1 MRILIGITAGIA
13 AYKIPLLIRLFIKI
27 GAEVRCI
34 MTPDAKDFVSPLVIS
49 TLSKHPVGLDFW
61 NKDTGEW
68 NNHVEY
74 GEWADV
80 FLIAPC
86 TANTLSKM
94 ASGSC
99 DNLLLAVYLSMRNKT
114 IVSPAMDLEMYQH
127 PTVKRN
133 LALLTADGVHVIPPD
148 HGALASGLSGEGRL
162 PEPEIIFE
170 EVVKYISPS
179 QDYLNTRVL
188 VTAGPTY
195 EAIDPVRFIGN
206 HASGK
211 MGFALAENFA
221 NRGAL
226 VTLITGPT
234 ALRTEHKGIQTLHVT
249 SAMEMFEAV
258 QMHWEGMDLGVF
270 SAAVADYRPIHKAEE
285 KIKKTEDA
293 LRIELIKNPDILAW
307 AGEHKASTQRTIGF
321 ALETN
326 NAVENAKDKLARKHA
341 DAIVLNVIE
350 ENENCFNSDT
360 NKVRIFDVNGLSL
373 ELATASK
380 ARIAQGIVDYITRI
394 RL

>member
-13 AYKIPLLIRLFIKI
+13 AYKIPLLIRLFIKS

-34 MTPDAKDFVSPLVIS
+34 MTPEAKEFVSPLVIS
-49 TLSKHPVGLDFW
+49 TLSKNPVGIDFW
-61 NKDTGEW
+61 NKDSGEW
-68 NNHVEY
+68 NNHIDY

-80 FLIAPC
+80 FIIAPC

-94 ASGSC
+94 AYGVC

-114 IVSPAMDLEMYQH
+114 IVFPAMDLEMYQH

-133 LALLTADGVHVIPPD
+133 LSLLTKDRVQVIPPD
-148 HGALASGLSGEGRL
+148 HGELASGLSGEGRL
-162 PEPEIIFE
+162 PEPEFMFN
-170 EVVKYISPS
+170 EVVKSLS
-179 QDYLNTRVL
+179 FGEDFLNTQVL

-221 NRGAL
+221 KRGAS

-234 ALRTEHKGIQTLHVT
+234 ALKAEHNGINTIHVT
-249 SAMEMFEAV
+249 SAVEMFEAV
-258 QMHWEGMDLGVF
+258 RAHWIDMDLGVF
-270 SAAVADYRPIHKAEE
+270 SAAVADYRPLNPAGE
-285 KIKKTEDA
+285 KIKKSMES
-293 LRIELIKNPDILAW
+293 LSIELIKNPDILAW
-307 AGEHKASTQRTIGF
+307 AGEHKKASQLTIGF

-326 NAVENAKDKLARKHA
+326 NAMENAMEKLSRKNA

-350 ENENCFNSDT
+350 ENEKCFNSDT
-360 NKVRIFDVNGLSL
+360 NKVRIFDVNGLVL
-373 ELATASK
+373 ELPTASK
-380 ARIAQGIVDYITRI
+380 ARIAQGIVDFIIRI
-394 RL
+394 RR

>member
-13 AYKIPLLIRLFIKI
+13 AYKIPLLIRLFINA

-34 MTPDAKDFVSPLVIS
+34 MTLDAKDFVSPLVIS
-49 TLSKHPVGLDFW
+49 TLSKNPVGIDFW

-80 FLIAPC
+80 LLIAPC

-94 ASGSC
+94 ASGAC

-133 LALLTADGVHVIPPD
+133 IAVLTADGVHVIPPD
-148 HGALASGLSGEGRL
+148 HGELASGLSGEGRL

-170 EVVKYISPS
+170 DVVKYLSID
-179 QDYLNTRVL
+179 QDLLNTQVL

-221 NRGAL
+221 ARGAS

-234 ALRTEHKGIQTLHVT
+234 VLRIEHKGVQTIHVT
-249 SAMEMFEAV
+249 SAVEMFEAV
-258 QMHWEGMDLGVF
+258 QRHWVDMDLGVF
-270 SAAVADYRPIHKAEE
+270 SAAVADYRPTNPAEE
-285 KIKKTEDA
+285 KIKKTNET
-293 LRIELIKNPDILAW
+293 LSIELIKNPDILAW
-307 AGEHKASTQRTIGF
+307 AGEHKTATQRTIGF

-326 NAVENAKDKLARKHA
+326 NAVENAMEKLSRKHA

-350 ENENCFNSDT
+350 ENEKCFNSDT
-360 NKVRIFDVNGLSL
+360 NKVRIFDVKGLSL
-373 ELATASK
+373 ELPTASK
-380 ARIAQGIVDYITRI
+380 AKIAQGIVDYITRFRI
-394 RL
+394 

>member
-1 MRILIGITAGIA
+1 
-13 AYKIPLLIRLFIKI
+13 
-27 GAEVRCI
+27 
-34 MTPDAKDFVSPLVIS
+34 
-49 TLSKHPVGLDFW
+49 
-61 NKDTGEW
+61 
-68 NNHVEY
+68 
-74 GEWADV
+74 
-80 FLIAPC
+80 
-86 TANTLSKM
+86 
-94 ASGSC
+94 
-99 DNLLLAVYLSMRNKT
+99 
-114 IVSPAMDLEMYQH
+114 
-127 PTVKRN
+127 
-133 LALLTADGVHVIPPD
+133 
-148 HGALASGLSGEGRL
+148 LASGLSGEGRL

-234 ALRTEHKGIQTLHVT
+234 ALRTKHNGIQTLHVT
-249 SAMEMFEAV
+249 SAIEMFEAV
-258 QMHWEGMDLGVF
+258 KMHWVGMDLGVF

-293 LRIELIKNPDILAW
+293 LSIELIKNPDILAW
-307 AGEHKASTQRTIGF
+307 AGENKDSTQRTIGF

-326 NAVENAKDKLARKHA
+326 NAVENAMEKLSRKHA
-341 DAIVLNVIE
+341 DTIVLNVIE
-350 ENENCFNSDT
+350 ENEKCFNSDT
-360 NKVRIFDVNGLSL
+360 NKVRIFDVNGLFL
-373 ELATASK
+373 ELETSSK